1 LQSLAILNNLPQIYL
16 PGVGNMNPGNPKDAA
31 NDLVN
36 TTIEQNVGIAVIN
49 DPHKANCL
57 SSPVLQ
63 GLLRAFDE
71 FEQHNVRVVL
81 IRAYPGAK
89 IWSAGHD
96 LREIHPDGSDP
107 LPYNEP
113 FEQVL
118 HRVVDFPVPVI
129 GMIEGSVWGGACDL
143 AMTCDILVG
152 TPTATFA
159 ITPAKL
165 GIAYNTAGLNHFIGV
180 LPTHIIRE
188 MLFTATPISAQD
200 AYRLGLLNRLV
211 EPERLEEA
219 AMDIA
224 QTIVARAPMV
234 VHLLKKEMRKLT
246 AGKSL
251 TPDEFEALQGLRR
264 QAYRSD
270 DFKEGI
276 KAFFERREPVFTGK

>member
-1 LQSLAILNNLPQIYL
+1 
-16 PGVGNMNPGNPKDAA
+16 MNPDVVKGEP
-31 NDLVN
+31 NDLIQAE
-36 TTIEQNVGIAVIN
+36 IEGGIGIAIIN
-49 DPHKANCL
+49 DPPKANCL
-57 SSPVLQ
+57 SSSVLH
-63 GLLRAFDE
+63 GLLGAFDE
-71 FEQHNVRVVL
+71 FERQNVRVVI

-96 LREIHPDGSDP
+96 LREIHTDGSDP

-118 HRVVDFPVPVI
+118 HRVVEYPVPVI
-129 GMIEGSVWGGACDL
+129 GMIEGGVWGGACDL

-188 MLFTATPISAQD
+188 MLFTANPISAQD
-200 AYRLGLLNRLV
+200 AYRLGLLNRLI
-211 EPERLEEA
+211 EPDKLEETT
-219 AMDIA
+219 MEIA

-234 VHLLKKEMRKLT
+234 VRLLKKEMRKLT

-251 TPDEFEALQGLRR
+251 TPDEFEELQSLRR
-264 QAYRSD
+264 QAYRSG
-270 DFKEGI
+270 DFKEGVQ
-276 KAFFERREPVFTGK
+276 AFFERRLPVFTGK

>member
-1 LQSLAILNNLPQIYL
+1 MSPADEKPRAVELIS
-16 PGVGNMNPGNPKDAA
+16 
-31 NDLVN
+31 
-36 TTIEQNVGIAVIN
+36 IEIKENIGSATIN

-71 FEQHNVRVVL
+71 FEQQDVRVVI

-96 LREIHPDGSDP
+96 LREIHPDGTDP
-107 LPYNEP
+107 LSYDEP
-113 FEQVL
+113 FERVL
-118 HRVVDFPVPVI
+118 RRVVEFRVPVV

-180 LPTHIIRE
+180 LPNHIIRE
-188 MLFTATPISAQD
+188 MLFTGNPIAAED
-200 AYRLGLLNRLV
+200 AHRLGLLNYLV
-211 EPERLEEA
+211 EADKLEETTL
-219 AMDIA
+219 DICR
-224 QTIVARAPMV
+224 TIAARAPMV
-234 VHLLKKEMRKLT
+234 VRLLKRELRRLT
-246 AGKSL
+246 AGRGL
-251 TPDEFEALQGLRR
+251 TPDEFEELQSLRR
-264 QAYRSD
+264 QTYRSQ
-270 DFKEGI
+270 DFKEGVQ
-276 KAFFERREPVFTGK
+276 AFFEKRPPVFTGK